1 MRLRALLPFGVLVLL
16 QACGQG
22 RSDDIRD
29 KVLAAPEKGLC
40 ALDSLNGKDFGG
52 GAVDVRAGEALTFVG
67 WAADSNKK
75 PPSTVTVVL
84 QNDKTGVAVEGK
96 LGAARADVAQSL
108 NAPELANSGF
118 TASAQPAL
126 GGGSYSVV
134 LLLKGSSRDER
145 CDTRRTVNVR

>member
-1 MRLRALLPFGVLVLL
+1 MRFRTMLPLGVLMLL

-40 ALDSLNGKDFGG
+40 ALDSVNGKDFGSG
-52 GAVDVRAGEALTFVG
+52 TVEVAAGEALTFVG
-67 WAADSNKK
+67 WAADSSKK
-75 PPSTVTVVL
+75 TPAAVTVVL

-96 LGAARADVAQSL
+96 PGTPRADVAQSM
-108 NAPELANSGF
+108 NAPELAHSGF

-126 GGGSYSVV
+126 GSGTYSVV

-145 CDTRRTVNVR
+145 CDTRRRLNVR